1 MIELDHANLN
11 ISKQAALLYLKRSSL
26 YYKYKIC
33 DDSELANKIHEI
45 YLQSKCIYGYRKIT
59 AFLHDSGII
68 TNRKKVARIMR
79 EMKIRGLYPRKR
91 INTTIA
97 NSNHKFSY
105 LLKNL
110 IIEFPNQVWA
120 TDITYI
126 ALPSGFIYLVAIID
140 LYSRYIIDYKIAT
153 SLDAEFC
160 CNSLVNALQNATP
173 QIFNSDQGSQ
183 FTSNDFIKIL
193 QDKKIKIS
201 MDGLGRCFDN
211 IFIERFWRTVKQEDV
226 YYQRYETVAEARR
239 CLAEFIV
246 WYNYERLHQAL
257 DYKTPY
263 QIYCG
268 NIVLKKKIRE
278 AKA

>member
-1 MIELDHANLN
+1 MIELDHADLN
-11 ISKQAALLYLKRSSL
+11 ISKQAALLYLNRSSL

-33 DDSELANKIHEI
+33 DDSELANQIHEI

-59 AFLHDSGII
+59 ASLHNFGII

-91 INTTIA
+91 INTTITI
-97 NSNHKFSY
+97 SNQKFVY
-105 LLKNL
+105 LLKEL

-153 SLDAEFC
+153 SLDADFC
-160 CNSLVNALQNATP
+160 CKCLDEALQNATP

-183 FTSNDFIKIL
+183 FTSIDFIQIL

-201 MDGLGRCFDN
+201 MDGRGRCFDN
-211 IFIERFWRTVKQEDV
+211 IFVERLWRTIKQEDV
-226 YYQRYETVAEARR
+226 YYRRYETVAEARR

-246 WYNYERLHQAL
+246 WYNYERLHQSL